1 MPSDPLN
8 HHVEVGTTQECV
20 RVWRPRAV
28 AIPPRRPRLAPKDR
42 RDLASPNTRRSW
54 DPHGL
59 RCTITV
65 PLAPPWNTDLFN
77 RSTQEPRRVSLHR
90 RLFRPNG
97 RYHARE
103 RPRQTPDGRRDPAL
117 SQCRGIHCAPRC
129 TQGGEGW
136 VLERSPHTVYTGWVQ
151 SVSYVA
157 AGLGRSP
164 QSKCLHDV
172 A

>member
-1 MPSDPLN
+1 MPGDPIS

-42 RDLASPNTRRSW
+42 RDLASLKTRRSW

-77 RSTQEPRRVSLHR
+77 RSTQEPRRVSLHY
-90 RLFRPNG
+90 RLVRPNG
-97 RYHARE
+97 RNHARG
-103 RPRQTPDGRRDPAL
+103 RPRLAPEGRRDPAL
-117 SQCRGIHCAPRC
+117 PQCRGIQTHAYALQC
-129 TQGGEGW
+129 TQGGERW

-151 SVSYVA
+151 SV
-157 AGLGRSP
+157 
-164 QSKCLHDV
+164 LHFADEIWV
-172 A
+172 ERTY